1 MNINNETENPESH
14 PANVQPSINESFFHG
29 LAQMNFLQAK
39 FSEDLKRH
47 FLQSQRQ
54 ISMLHKMVED
64 QRVKARVAE
73 EHLQKLQIEK
83 ENINN
88 LLRSACEHL
97 REARSSHEEEKS
109 KNEKLK
115 EELQRVKEALKAKKE
130 QYRECHRR
138 YKKHKSSS
146 REKSELLKSQSQ
158 QIDEAGSSSSIVNFI
173 ASDQSSSSDSQ
184 PSGSATSSSSVKT
197 ADATNQTRRVARKRA
212 RENCDR
218 DLPTEKNI
226 KIDPEII
233 TV

>member
-1 MNINNETENPESH
+1 MNTNNENVNSQKHSENT
-14 PANVQPSINESFFHG
+14 PAPMQPPMNNFFQG
-29 LAQMNFLQAK
+29 LAQMNFLQMK

-47 FLQSQRQ
+47 YLQSQGQ

-64 QRVKARVAE
+64 QRVKTRVAE
-73 EHLQKLQIEK
+73 EHLQKLKVEK

-97 REARSSHEEEKS
+97 REARSLHEEEKS
-109 KNEKLK
+109 KNEKLRK
-115 EELQRVKEALKAKKE
+115 ELSRVKEALKAKKE

-146 REKSELLKSQSQ
+146 REKSELLKSQSEG
-158 QIDEAGSSSSIVNFI
+158 INPTG
-173 ASDQSSSSDSQ
+173 SDQSSSSDSQ
-184 PSGSATSSSSVKT
+184 ASSGSTTHSTGAADRKTTS
-197 ADATNQTRRVARKRA
+197 QRVVRKRA
-212 RENCDR
+212 RENCER